1 MAIHVCLAIL
11 LDVRAMRQFIRRWPG
26 DAKGTQSAKG
36 VISNSD
42 AIADLLELIEHFLNR
57 LDIYTEIHTTPA
69 MNELVVKILADII
82 TILALV
88 TGKLKQRRSSESLLA
103 NVLLY
108 SARRSQIRKEIFQR
122 EGHRG
127 GATED

>member
-1 MAIHVCLAIL
+1 
-11 LDVRAMRQFIRRWPG
+11 
-26 DAKGTQSAKG
+26 

-42 AIADLLELIEHFLNR
+42 AIIDLLELIEHFLNR
-57 LDIYTEIHTTPA
+57 LYIYTEIHTTLA
-69 MNELVVKILADII
+69 MNELVVKILVEII
-82 TILALV
+82 SILALA
-88 TGKLKQRRSSESLLA
+88 TRELKQRRSSESLLA

-108 SARRSQIRKEIFQR
+108 SAPRSQIPKEIFQR